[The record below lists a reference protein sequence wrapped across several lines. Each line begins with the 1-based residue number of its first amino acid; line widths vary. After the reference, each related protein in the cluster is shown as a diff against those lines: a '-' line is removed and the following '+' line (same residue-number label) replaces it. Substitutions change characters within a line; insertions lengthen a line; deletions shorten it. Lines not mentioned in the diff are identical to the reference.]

1 MFHDL
6 DSLRG
11 MEARSLPEAL
21 KLIMR
26 QRGCS
31 QNRLSRDLRKSQS
44 WISEVISGRRATEF
58 AKVIKILD
66 RVGWE
71 VVIRPRRQYHLV
83 KLCGSVLSTFPQFRL
98 WTFWFSAIAL
108 SARSRRVYCHKSE

>member
-1 MFHDL
+1 
-6 DSLRG
+6 
-11 MEARSLPEAL
+11 MEARSLDGAL
-21 KLIMR
+21 KLIME

-31 QNRLSRDLRKSQS
+31 GNQLARDLGVSQS
-44 WISEVISGRRATEF
+44 WLSYASRGKKDTSTGKAIRL
-58 AKVIKILD
+58 LD